1 MPTNK
6 EVDEMTPQEIDE
18 EVKQIERDLAEKY
31 GFEEEAVSKMVE
43 IYPSLSLRDFFKHNN
58 KIKEC
63 LVEVL
68 QDRGRQPIPADASK
82 FEVDKTQITK
92 LVEVVDGKS
101 VTREVVYK
109 PVLIVKML
117 NSGESGKIFSRIPSG
132 SEAAALVKIE
142 YNRRRRGET
151 LEGVFL
157 SITQKTFVDATG
169 AEREGYG
176 VDEVTQLYLD
186 NVMRDTLSLE

>member
-1 MPTNK
+1 MPANK
-6 EVDEMTPQEIDE
+6 EVEDMTPQEIDE
-18 EVKQIERDLAEKY
+18 EVKQIEKDLAEKY

-68 QDRGRQPIPADASK
+68 QDRGRQPIPVDASK
-82 FEVDKTQITK
+82 FEVDKSQITK
-92 LVEVVDGKS
+92 IVDVVDGKN

-109 PVLIVKML
+109 PVLIVKLL
-117 NSGESGKIFSRIPSG
+117 NSSESGKIFSRIPSG
-132 SEAAALVKIE
+132 SEAASLIKIE

-157 SITQKTFVDATG
+157 SIAPATFVDATG
-169 AEREGYG
+169 AEREGYR

-186 NVMRDTLSLE
+186 NMMRETLSLE